1 MNAVTTGP
9 GVSGNFADTLEA
21 LVGTIRTDTGDP
33 GWHIH
38 MQVLQTPEYSL
49 RVYAP
54 DRHSEL
60 HKVTMT
66 VNTAKE
72 IRAILVS
79 EAKSWKSR
87 IRPVLKSESAGLA
100 TTEHEIRDREAAQH

>member
-21 LVGTIRTDTGDP
+21 LVGTIRTDTGDA

-60 HKVTMT
+60 HTVRMT
-66 VNTAKE
+66 ANMAKDIWE
-72 IRAILVS
+72 ILVN
-79 EAKSWKSR
+79 EAKLWEVR
-87 IRPVLKSESAGLA
+87 VRRCV
-100 TTEHEIRDREAAQH
+100 

>member
-1 MNAVTTGP
+1 MRAVTTGL
-9 GVSGNFADTLEA
+9 GVSGTFADTLEA

-60 HKVTMT
+60 HKVMMT
-66 VNTAKE
+66 VGTANE
-72 IRAILVS
+72 IRAILVN
-79 EAKSWKSR
+79 EAKSWELR
-87 IRPVLKSESAGLA
+87 VRPVLKIESASLA
-100 TTEHEIRDREAAQH
+100 TIEHEIADREAR